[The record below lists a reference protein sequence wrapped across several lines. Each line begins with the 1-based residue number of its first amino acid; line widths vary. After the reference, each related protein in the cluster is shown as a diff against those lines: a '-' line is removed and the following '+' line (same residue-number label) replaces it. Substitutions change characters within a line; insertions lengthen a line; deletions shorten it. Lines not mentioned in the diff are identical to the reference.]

1 MQLWSLNIAQ
11 RYYNSDESVLTKE
24 IPIEALVVALTS
36 WSGQFGADEQ
46 FDVTC

>member
-1 MQLWSLNIAQ
+1 MQLRYLNNTQ
-11 RYYNSDESVLTKE
+11 RNYNSDESVLKRA
-24 IPIEALVVALTS
+24 IPIEALVVALMS